1 MNWPTFQPDTDSA
14 FLSHF
19 ARRLADLLATQ
30 GTEMLRENGLRTPS
44 SAVSTVLYLNKVGA
58 ATVTDLSEAFG
69 YTRQMAAQ
77 RVAGLEKEGL
87 LQKTSNK
94 DDGRSHLVT
103 LTPAG
108 REEAV
113 ILADVIVRAS
123 TVFDALFDEIG
134 CNLTE
139 TILEAERRLQDVP
152 LSDRM
157 KNVLPIDERESSER
171 KP

>member
-1 MNWPTFQPDTDSA
+1 
-14 FLSHF
+14 
-19 ARRLADLLATQ
+19 
-30 GTEMLRENGLRTPS
+30 MLRENGLRTPS
-44 SAVSTVLYLNKVGA
+44 SAVSTVLYLNKVGV
-58 ATVTDLSEAFG
+58 ATVTDLSESLG

-103 LTPAG
+103 LTAAG
-108 REEAV
+108 RDEAA
-113 ILADVIVRAS
+113 ILAEIIVRAS
-123 TVFDALFDEIG
+123 AVFAALFDEID

-139 TILEAERRLQDVP
+139 TILEAERRLQEVP
-152 LSDRM
+152 LLVRM
-157 KNVLPIDERESSER
+157 KDILPVGESESSEQ